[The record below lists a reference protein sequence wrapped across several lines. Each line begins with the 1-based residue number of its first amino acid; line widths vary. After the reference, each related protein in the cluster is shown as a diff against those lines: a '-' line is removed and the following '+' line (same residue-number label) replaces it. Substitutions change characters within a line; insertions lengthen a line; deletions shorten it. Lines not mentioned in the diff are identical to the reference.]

1 MSILCCACYSLQS
14 SLNSTLSCI
23 SGREFPYLNPRAA
36 FDAVD
41 VKKRGELD
49 EEDVAQ
55 LMREMDRDYSDIE
68 VEMMMQT
75 LDLNHNGRVGFDEFT
90 KVFIG
95 DIRTTQSM

>member
-1 MSILCCACYSLQS
+1 MLCMLFFTIVS
-14 SLNSTLSCI
+14 
-23 SGREFPYLNPRAA
+23 EFNVVMHQWTRNPRAT